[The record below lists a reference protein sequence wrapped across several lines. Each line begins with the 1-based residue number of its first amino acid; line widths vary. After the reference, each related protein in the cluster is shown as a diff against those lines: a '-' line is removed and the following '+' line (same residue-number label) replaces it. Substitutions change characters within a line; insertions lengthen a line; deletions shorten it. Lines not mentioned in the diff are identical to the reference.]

1 MYLRGVWGV
10 DERRVKQAESGE
22 LIRFTWRILDPDKAK
37 LLNDKKVQSMLIDPQ
52 AGVQLIV
59 SAMEKVGQLRQ
70 SSTRRQANPTGWHSQ
85 TVVPVKRDRVT
96 IVIGQFKA
104 EGSIVK

>member
-22 LIRFTWRILDPDKAK
+22 SIRFTWRILDPDKAK
-37 LLNDKKVQSMLIDPQ
+37 LRNDKKVQSMLIDPQ

-70 SSTRRQANPTGWHSQ
+70 SSTPEAGKSYWMAFSNSGTRQT
-85 TVVPVKRDRVT
+85 R
-96 IVIGQFKA
+96 
-104 EGSIVK
+104 